1 MFVGLFRPVLNSR
14 FDDGKGFDGVIA
26 SANLLFRANLVV
38 LVVPFVIFA
47 VAGNTL
53 FAWLTDGKYDNLT
66 PLFLGFF
73 AVAILASVN
82 SVMDIIVKLLEEARI
97 YSATNIVRSSAI
109 VLAIPLIQQLGLWSL
124 VVANFLG
131 LLVALAII
139 FRHLRARGHRI
150 RVDWRLN
157 IRIIAF
163 AACAI
168 GLGNVMVLMQVPAVL
183 AAIASSGLFVVAVGL
198 WPPLKAE
205 ERQLVERMASSLR
218 QRLVGKR
225 G

>member
-1 MFVGLFRPVLNSR
+1 M
-14 FDDGKGFDGVIA
+14 
-26 SANLLFRANLVV
+26 V

-73 AVAILASVN
+73 VVAILASVN

-109 VLAIPLIQQLGLWSL
+109 VLAIPLIQQLGLRSL

-139 FRHLRARGHRI
+139 FRRLRACGRRI
-150 RVDWRLN
+150 RVDGGSN

-168 GLGNVMVLMQVPAVL
+168 GLGNVMVLMEEPAVL
-183 AAIASSGLFVVAVGL
+183 AAIARRRFF
-198 WPPLKAE
+198 
-205 ERQLVERMASSLR
+205 R
-218 QRLVGKR
+218 R
-225 G
+225 GHLAFGRR